1 MSKSLPYVTE
11 NTLEKTRTFA
21 DILFQDSSDMDTRFV
36 NTINGIEQ
44 LIEDLPASTSLL
56 YIDVQGR
63 KSAGQNVIS
72 ILTILPAGSNTIYII
87 DVDQL
92 GGIAF
97 VTKGPGGDRT
107 IRSIL
112 ESPDVTKVFF
122 FMRNPHG
129 LWAADRIRLQGAEDI
144 HIMENAYRA
153 MIDPDSP
160 SFTLMECV
168 QKDLTNCPVVLVPT
182 FCQQVFRVSNLLS
195 DPQYG
200 GSYDVLF
207 RRPLHPDITIY
218 CSFVVIGLRELR
230 NKYWGRLTTDLR
242 TKVNE
247 TTQRRVE
254 LTQNYTAWSAMDV
267 DNLTN
272 SW

>member
-1 MSKSLPYVTE
+1 MVT
-11 NTLEKTRTFA
+11 TFV
-21 DILFQDSSDMDTRFV
+21 DTV
-36 NTINGIEQ
+36 NGIMQ
-44 LIEDLPASTSLL
+44 LIDIGLPAGTSLL
-56 YIDVQGR
+56 YVDVQGR
-63 KSAGQNVIS
+63 KPACQNSIS
-72 ILTILPAGSNTIYII
+72 LMTILPAQSNTIYIV
-87 DVDQL
+87 DVDNL
-92 GGIAF
+92 GDNVFTI
-97 VTKGPGGDRT
+97 PGSGGRT
-107 IRSIL
+107 MRSIL
-112 ESPDVTKVFF
+112 ESSDVTKVFF
-122 FMRNPHG
+122 SMQNSRQ
-129 LWAADRIRLQGAEDI
+129 LYADYRICLQGAEDI
-144 HIMENAYRA
+144 HIMENAYRF
-153 MIDPDSP
+153 MTNTMGNTTPNFIV
-160 SFTLMECV
+160 ECV
-168 QKDLTNCPVVLVPT
+168 QKDLTNSTLVLVPT